1 MADDFLHTTLGRT
14 GLRVHRL
21 GLSASYRPGQ
31 AAVRRAVEL
40 GLNYFFC
47 YGFDSHMTAVLRD
60 LFQKDREKYVV
71 ATGPYNFIWGHQ
83 NFRKTLEK
91 RLRQLKADYIDIF
104 LFLGVMKETQFS
116 PQLRAE
122 LRALR
127 DEGKIKA
134 IGCSTHNRQFAGRLL
149 ASDEIDVI
157 MMRYNAAHPGAERD
171 IFPHLEHR
179 QGVVS
184 YTATR
189 WRYLLKRPKGWPKD
203 RRIPTAGDAYRF
215 VLSNPNVHVCLTAP
229 SNLKQLEE
237 NVAAVQKGPLS
248 DTDMIF
254 MREFGQA
261 VHERKKWFM

>member
-21 GLSASYRPGQ
+21 GLSATHRPGK
-31 AAVRRAVEL
+31 AAVHRAVEL

-47 YGFDSHMTAVLRD
+47 YGFDNHMTGALRE
-60 LFQKDREKYVV
+60 LFRKDRDKYVV

-91 RLRQLKADYIDIF
+91 RLRQLGTDYLDIF
-104 LFLGVMKETQFS
+104 LFLGVMKEKQF
-116 PQLRAE
+116 PPALRDE
-122 LRALR
+122 LHKLR

-134 IGCSTHNRQFAGRLL
+134 VGCSTHDRTFAGRLL
-149 ASDEIDVI
+149 ADDEIDVI

-171 IFPHLEHR
+171 IFPHLSHN

-189 WRYLLKRPKGWPKD
+189 WRYLLRRPNGWPKNG
-203 RRIPTAGDAYRF
+203 RVPTAGDTYRF
-215 VLSNPNVHVCLTAP
+215 VLSNPNVHVCMTAP

-237 NVAAVQKGPLS
+237 NIAAVQQGPLA